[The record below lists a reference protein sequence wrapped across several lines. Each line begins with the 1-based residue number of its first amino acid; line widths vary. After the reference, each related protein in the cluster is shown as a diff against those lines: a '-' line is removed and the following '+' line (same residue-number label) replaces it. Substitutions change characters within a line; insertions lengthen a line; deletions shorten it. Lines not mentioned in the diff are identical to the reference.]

1 MPSWAGRSENTVN
14 AVWRL
19 LVRLTLIGTILY
31 ACYRLRTIFTTLFVA
46 AIIAYV
52 LDPVVEWMTRRPG
65 FVRFHTHLTAG
76 TAGLI
81 QSYRRLFRGKYAP
94 SAACRV
100 RVRRHVLRVYAT
112 FYVFLLS
119 VLVLWQ
125 GARLVITPFVEEF
138 QLATSP
144 GAQMQ
149 IVDNTKAFLKNYD
162 KNVPEWARSDKIGEM
177 LRKTDYSKT
186 LSGIAA
192 QVGAQVLEA
201 AKNIVEVV
209 LLPVLA
215 FYFIIDG
222 RKLKREFIA
231 LLPRSQVRET
241 VRSIAEFNRIMRAF
255 VAGQVILCVLAGV
268 IVGVGLGLLNVKYP
282 VIMGVLAG
290 ITRAIPIIGPILG
303 GIPIILLTL
312 VTKGFGTAL
321 AVLAFFT
328 LLHFVESKFIMP
340 LLIGDRMELHP
351 VVIIVVLL
359 VGGEFGG
366 LLIGGQIGALL
377 GMFFAAPIASLV
389 RVMVRRYW
397 LHVRPPSRF
406 KQDPPPMPLAS
417 EAPEPAPR
425 GLPEAV
431 KQASRFQDVS
441 R

>member
-1 MPSWAGRSENTVN
+1 M
-14 AVWRL
+14 
-19 LVRLTLIGTILY
+19 
-31 ACYRLRTIFTTLFVA
+31 
-46 AIIAYV
+46 
-52 LDPVVEWMTRRPG
+52 
-65 FVRFHTHLTAG
+65 
-76 TAGLI
+76 
-81 QSYRRLFRGKYAP
+81 
-94 SAACRV
+94 
-100 RVRRHVLRVYAT
+100 
-112 FYVFLLS
+112 
-119 VLVLWQ
+119 
-125 GARLVITPFVEEF
+125 
-138 QLATSP
+138 
-144 GAQMQ
+144 
-149 IVDNTKAFLKNYD
+149 
-162 KNVPEWARSDKIGEM
+162 
-177 LRKTDYSKT
+177 
-186 LSGIAA
+186 
-192 QVGAQVLEA
+192 
-201 AKNIVEVV
+201 
-209 LLPVLA
+209 
-215 FYFIIDG
+215 
-222 RKLKREFIA
+222 
-231 LLPRSQVRET
+231 
-241 VRSIAEFNRIMRAF
+241 
-255 VAGQVILCVLAGV
+255 LAGV

-340 LLIGDRMELHP
+340 LLIG
-351 VVIIVVLL
+351 
-359 VGGEFGG
+359 
-366 LLIGGQIGALL
+366 ALL